1 MGDSNPS
8 LITQS
13 YPFEEVFV
21 NLLSEFF
28 VLLDLMVG
36 LCEGTTTS
44 AAKGTERKPL
54 LFCKG
59 QIAGGHEEIS
69 VAVNGF
75 DRVTAAAEVRDIRE
89 AKAKLFSYLPCRDF
103 IIQGPDRDGT
113 TKKEG
118 NLKVLSAILCSVL
131 HDGNPVLLISSSHPQ
146 SVPVR
151 VEDLI
156 PSVFHFQNRTPL
168 RDGQRRRGD
177 PVDSS

>member
-1 MGDSNPS
+1 
-8 LITQS
+8 
-13 YPFEEVFV
+13 
-21 NLLSEFF
+21 
-28 VLLDLMVG
+28 MVG
-36 LCEGTTTS
+36 LCEGTATS
-44 AAKGTERKPL
+44 AAEGAERKAL
-54 LFCKG
+54 LLCEC
-59 QIAGGHEEIS
+59 QIAGSHQQIS
-69 VAVNGF
+69 IAVDCF
-75 DRVTAAAEVRDIRE
+75 DGVAAATEVRDVGE
-89 AKAKLFSYLPCRDF
+89 VKAEFFSDLPRRDL
-103 IIQGPDRDGT
+103 IIQSPDRDGT

-146 SVPVR
+146 SVPER